1 MTIVTNYKNY
11 TINQGTP
18 TVESAGVELLSAGVQ
33 GTPGALRR
41 MTHPETDIADLI
53 YWGNPDQWTNMDN
66 EALLH
71 PITSTV
77 QTLGG
82 RVVNVFPQTI
92 EDILVTEIWSGGAGQ
107 GSIPGSFWRR
117 LFNYVR
123 NRPNVG
129 EYVTWEPRDINDRT
143 FKVVLVSVIAGKSVR
158 ALEVVEV
165 RDRGGKYN
173 GGDVYNA
180 LDDIDG
186 DLVQTGILAT
196 QVTLTM
202 KLVADIT

>member
-1 MTIVTNYKNY
+1 MSISSYKNFF
-11 TINQGTP
+11 INEGTP
-18 TVESAGVELLSAGVQ
+18 TVVSAGVVLLSAGVQ
-33 GTPGALRR
+33 GTAGALRR

-66 EALLH
+66 DALLH

-82 RVVNVFPQTI
+82 RVVNVFPQTVA
-92 EDILVTEIWSGGAGQ
+92 DILVTETWSGGAGQ
-107 GSIPGSFWRR
+107 ASMPGSFWRR

-123 NRPNVG
+123 NRPNVD
-129 EYVTWEPRDINDRT
+129 EYVTWEPRDINDRI
-143 FKVVLVSVIAGKSVR
+143 FQVVLVSVIAGRSVR
-158 ALEVVEV
+158 ALEAVEV
-165 RDRGGKYN
+165 RDRGGKYD
-173 GGDVYNA
+173 GGGVYNA

-186 DLVQTGILAT
+186 DLVQTGVLAT
-196 QVTLTM
+196 QVTLTL